1 MRNRTRLLLL
11 GLLLAGLSAWG
22 VHWFLTNHERHS
34 MDTRTGV
41 SPQAR
46 RNPFLAAEHFLYRL
60 GTDSESIR
68 GRDHLLNPPPK
79 PGLLLVNNLGPSLPP
94 EREQALL
101 DWIRQGGHLVVTPG
115 RLWDEENETSG
126 NHLLDLFGVR
136 LLTLEVED
144 EDEEHTDSEEN
155 GKTRE
160 RTEIPVYLPGYR
172 QPLQI
177 AFDPDLILVDRS
189 GLSDGGSRAEED
201 GYLLRYPIGQGR
213 LTVLSNQQI
222 FTNDEIGK
230 GDHALLLAVLADGQ
244 ERAWL
249 LYSSNM
255 PSLIKLLWQNAPQL
269 LLSVMLLLSLVVW
282 SMMLRTGPLIGKER
296 DSRRNLMEHLDAAA
310 AYAWRTDQARGM
322 FDGTRRVLE
331 QAWRR
336 RHMALGRLDRRA
348 RCEWI
353 AEQAGLAAD
362 EVEMALY
369 GDYSGEQ
376 EFTGVSAMQQR
387 LVGML
392 WKDRGKGS

>member
-1 MRNRTRLLLL
+1 MIIL
-11 GLLLAGLSAWG
+11 GVLLAGLAGWG
-22 VHWFLTNHERHS
+22 VHWFLTHHERHS
-34 MDTRTGV
+34 KDIRTGI

-46 RNPFLAAEHFLYRL
+46 RNPFLAAEHFLTRL
-60 GTDSESIR
+60 GVESESIS
-68 GRDHLLNPPPK
+68 GRDQLLNPPPE

-101 DWIRQGGHLVVTPG
+101 NWVRQGGHLVVTPDQV
-115 RLWDEENETSG
+115 WDEEKETAG
-126 NHLLDLFGVR
+126 NSLLDALGVR
-136 LLTLEVED
+136 LLSLEVED
-144 EDEEHTDSEEN
+144 EGEEPTGVEKSDQSGE
-155 GKTRE
+155 KTAVSIE
-160 RTEIPVYLPGYR
+160 LPGYR

-213 LTVLSNQQI
+213 LTVLSDHGI
-222 FTNDEIGK
+222 FSNDEIGEV
-230 GDHALLLAVLADGQ
+230 DHALFLAVLAEGQ

-255 PSLIKLLWQNAPQL
+255 PSLLRLLWQNAPQL
-269 LLSVMLLLSLVVW
+269 LISCLLLFSLILW
-282 SMMLRTGPLIGKER
+282 RMMLRTGPLIGKKREH
-296 DSRRNLMEHLDAAA
+296 RRNLMEHLDAAA
-310 AYAWRTDQARGM
+310 GYAWRTDRARRM
-322 FDGTRRVLE
+322 FDATQRALE
-331 QAWRR
+331 QNWRK
-336 RHMALGRLDRRA
+336 RHLALGRLDRRA

-353 AEQAGLAAD
+353 AERAGLATD

-376 EFTGVSAMQQR
+376 EFMGVSAVQQR
-387 LVGML
+387 LTEIL